1 MPAENQAHSARV
13 TNATEPVSVSART
26 TAIVVGGS
34 LTGLAAAIALGHSG
48 VAVTVLERSTRLM
61 TEFGAGLG
69 IDLDLLGSLVPA
81 QVATLPVV
89 GPGRLSTSWLSLYQL
104 LRSTAQ
110 ASPLVAYRQAARVIE
125 VSDAAGQATATLDSG
140 ETLQADLIIGADGYR
155 SLVRRF
161 VDPGHPDAEYAGNL
175 LWRGVLD
182 EHDVPPHAVHE
193 TLDAGLA
200 VHRSHGRYLVTYPL
214 PDLQGRTGRG
224 RRRLN
229 WGWYWRSPADR
240 FPWSTDAPP
249 RTIRVDE
256 LDHSIADAVAR
267 AAAIWPEPWPE
278 LISFTARR
286 RRMFATP
293 IFDYRPRRLV
303 NGHLMIL
310 GDAAHVTS
318 PMAGAGLA
326 NGLLDALEL
335 GSRITGETVD
345 VRSAL
350 AAYER
355 NRLRPAQSLV
365 DYGSAWSAR
374 FRTGPTSENLLG
386 RQ

>member
-1 MPAENQAHSARV
+1 V
-13 TNATEPVSVSART
+13 TNATEPVSVTART

-34 LTGLAAAIALGHSG
+34 LTGLAAAIALGHCG

-81 QVATLPVV
+81 HVATLPVV

-110 ASPLVAYRQAARVIE
+110 ASPLVTYRQAARVIE

-140 ETLQADLIIGADGYR
+140 ETLQADLIVGADGYR

-200 VHRSHGRYLVTYPL
+200 VHRSHGLYLVTYRLRHFDEWLRSQHQLNLTELHVLVSVPSC
-214 PDLQGRTGRG
+214 
-224 RRRLN
+224 RRR
-229 WGWYWRSPADR
+229 
-240 FPWSTDAPP
+240 
-249 RTIRVDE
+249 
-256 LDHSIADAVAR
+256 
-267 AAAIWPEPWPE
+267 
-278 LISFTARR
+278 
-286 RRMFATP
+286 
-293 IFDYRPRRLV
+293 
-303 NGHLMIL
+303 
-310 GDAAHVTS
+310 
-318 PMAGAGLA
+318 GAGWV
-326 NGLLDALEL
+326 
-335 GSRITGETVD
+335 GSRPPHGWPK
-345 VRSAL
+345 RWNS
-350 AAYER
+350 
-355 NRLRPAQSLV
+355 PLV
-365 DYGSAWSAR
+365 A
-374 FRTGPTSENLLG
+374 
-386 RQ
+386 